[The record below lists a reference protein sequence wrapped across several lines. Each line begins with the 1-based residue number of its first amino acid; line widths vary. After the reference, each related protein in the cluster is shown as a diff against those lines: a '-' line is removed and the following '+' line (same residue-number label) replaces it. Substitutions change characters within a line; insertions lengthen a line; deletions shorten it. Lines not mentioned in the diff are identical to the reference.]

1 MRSRLARDHMH
12 HGSALHR
19 QKPRGE
25 VPHISH
31 LDGTVSTERDIHVF
45 RLASQDG
52 GVGERARPAADT
64 LQLKQ
69 QLAAGAITGA
79 RHLFL
84 RRRFDCE
91 PRNRL
96 VSASALTPGR
106 AVATSHN
113 VPISSRGHTKECTSA
128 AMRCSYTSS
137 RYRRDERPPARTE
150 ATNAD
155 AS

>member
-52 GVGERARPAADT
+52 GVGERARPAAD
-64 LQLKQ
+64 KVGGVKSN
-69 QLAAGAITGA
+69 A
-79 RHLFL
+79 
-84 RRRFDCE
+84 
-91 PRNRL
+91 
-96 VSASALTPGR
+96 VSR
-106 AVATSHN
+106 APFA
-113 VPISSRGHTKECTSA
+113 
-128 AMRCSYTSS
+128 
-137 RYRRDERPPARTE
+137 
-150 ATNAD
+150 
-155 AS
+155 